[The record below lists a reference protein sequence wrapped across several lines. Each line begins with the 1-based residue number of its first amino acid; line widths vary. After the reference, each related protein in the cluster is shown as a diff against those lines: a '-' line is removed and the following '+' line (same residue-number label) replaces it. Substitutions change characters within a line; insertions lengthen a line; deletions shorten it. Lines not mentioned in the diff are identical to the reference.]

1 MCTLN
6 TKTLACTF
14 WFSLFCSVNF
24 PHALRLYSKMLL
36 HIIKRRLTPLAETK
50 MSENQLGFREG
61 SGTRDAICQT
71 WLLAERMISNNR
83 KILACFI
90 DYKEAIDKV
99 NHNKLFQVLTKY
111 DVPSEKIRLIVNL
124 YWSKTTQI
132 RERSED
138 S

>member
-24 PHALRLYSKMLL
+24 PHALSLYSKMLL

-50 MSENQLGFREG
+50 LSENQLGFREG

-71 WLLAERMISNNR
+71 RLLAERMSSKNR

-90 DYKEAIDKV
+90 DYKGAFVKV
-99 NHNKLFQVLTKY
+99 NHNKLFQVLTKV
-111 DVPSEKIRLIVNL
+111 DVPPEEIRLILNR
-124 YWSKTTQI
+124 YWSQTTQI
-132 RERSED
+132 RGRSED